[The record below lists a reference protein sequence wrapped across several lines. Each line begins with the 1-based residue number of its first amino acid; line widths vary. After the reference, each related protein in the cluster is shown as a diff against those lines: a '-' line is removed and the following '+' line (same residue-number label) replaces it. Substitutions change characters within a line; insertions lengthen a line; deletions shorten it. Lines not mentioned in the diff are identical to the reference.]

1 MKLKQ
6 SLIALA
12 LILLCHSSYC
22 QYPVK
27 RIFRGD
33 SVVIMKVEQADT
45 INMLYN
51 FYNKK
56 IDSLTDSV
64 AIKNKK
70 NEELNKAVRV
80 KNDTIFYWKGKYEA
94 SAELYRAPR
103 YRDIDYEKEQ
113 AFHLLQKIILI
124 AIIVLQLS
132 QLK

>member
-1 MKLKQ
+1 
-6 SLIALA
+6 
-12 LILLCHSSYC
+12 
-22 QYPVK
+22 
-27 RIFRGD
+27 
-33 SVVIMKVEQADT
+33 MKVSQADT

-56 IDSLTDSV
+56 IDSLSDSV

-94 SAELYRAPR
+94 SAELYKAPR